1 MLHVVFTDDGV
12 PAWIGFEAREGSEP
26 VDHDLMF
33 LAAHRRTAKGTWVK
47 RTSTCPPERQ
57 PEDLQSDAE
66 AERTA
71 AEAERDTALR
81 AALSEEADPLFFK
94 WQRDECHREDWLKA
108 VVAVKARF
116 PKP

>member
-1 MLHVVFTDDGV
+1 MLHVVFAEDGI
-12 PAWIGFEAREGSEP
+12 PGWIGASPREGSEP

-47 RTSTCPPERQ
+47 RTSERAPERQ
-57 PEDLQSDAE
+57 PEDLRSDAE
-66 AERTA
+66 AGRRA

-94 WQRDECHREDWLKA
+94 WQRDECDRDDWLRA